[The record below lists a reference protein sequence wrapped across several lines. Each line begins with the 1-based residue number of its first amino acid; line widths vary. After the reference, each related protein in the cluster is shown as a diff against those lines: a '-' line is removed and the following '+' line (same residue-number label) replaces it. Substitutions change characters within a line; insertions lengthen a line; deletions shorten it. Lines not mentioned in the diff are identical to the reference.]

1 MNDHPLTP
9 LDLPI
14 PDDPMQRVRR
24 LARDLAW
31 GALNQRWAPSFMITP
46 EKTHD
51 VWNLN
56 RPDTSM
62 ADYVRAVWGES
73 APRAHLLHALGY
85 TELNESDR
93 FHAYYTLTSRAFD
106 LLHDPV
112 PAAVFISYSRRE
124 SSAFA
129 LLVLARFKL
138 AGLDAFLDMKD
149 LSPGED
155 WHARLEREVRARKV
169 FISLLGPQTLDS
181 PHVREEIHWALQH
194 GLTVIPVFHNGFT
207 PSGITDA
214 TLAPFVRANGIVVET
229 ETTKAYNAA
238 VVELLN
244 AFGVSP

>member
-1 MNDHPLTP
+1 MNDRPLTP

-31 GALNQRWAPSFMITP
+31 GALNQRWSTSFMITP

-56 RPDTSM
+56 RPDSSM
-62 ADYVRAVWGES
+62 ADYVAATWGTD

-85 TELNESDR
+85 TELTESDR

-112 PAAVFISYSRRE
+112 PAAIFISYSRRE

-129 LLVLARFKL
+129 LLVLARLKL

-169 FISLLGPQTLDS
+169 FVSLLGPQTLDS
-181 PHVREEIHWALQH
+181 PHVREEIHWALQY

-207 PSGITDA
+207 PAGITDE
-214 TLAPFVRANGIVVET
+214 TLAPFVRSNGIVVET